1 MRPIVR
7 AALSIFA
14 SSLLVGVVCAGLLV
28 ARLMP
33 WWASVPAGVLWPLL
47 RALLFH
53 AFEWTTLLAVPLG
66 IGWFSATEGGRH
78 WVLVGAFLVA
88 IGSLQALILT
98 RSYEESEAPGRLVQR
113 LVDEGQQSCLETAG
127 RAVAIP
133 IVGLTWTCEGAVPKI
148 QGKLGAALGAS
159 FSARG
164 LEASDDL
171 RGFKFQ
177 ELRLRVKTRGF
188 PESSLSVR
196 EATVSGLAAWGRPTT
211 NQFGG
216 RVLFVILSTWALVW
230 ISVRLGSRWAR
241 GRRLTGG
248 ALGFA
253 PALVMVLI
261 YIYLDQHNSV
271 GWCYW
276 VLPLA
281 LVAGSEAIPVLLARI
296 ALQINVVKAT
306 SRN

>member
-33 WWASVPAGVLWPLL
+33 WWASVPAGVLWPLM

-66 IGWFSATEGGRH
+66 IGWFSATEGPRH
-78 WVLVGAFLVA
+78 WLLLGAFLVA
-88 IGSLQALILT
+88 IGSLQAVMLT

-113 LVDEGQQSCLETAG
+113 LVEESQQSCLQTAG
-127 RAVAIP
+127 REVAIP
-133 IVGLTWTCEGAVPKI
+133 IVGLKWTCQGAIPKI
-148 QGKLGAALGAS
+148 QGKLGALGAS
-159 FSARG
+159 FSARS
-164 LEASDDL
+164 LQASDDL
-171 RGFKFQ
+171 RGFKFT
-177 ELRLRVKTRGF
+177 ELRLLVKSKGF
-188 PESSLSVR
+188 PESSLRVR
-196 EATVSGLAAWGRPTT
+196 QASVSGLRSWGRPTT

-216 RVLFVILSTWALVW
+216 RVPFVILSTWALVW
-230 ISVRLGSRWAR
+230 IAVRFASRWAR
-241 GRRLTGG
+241 GRRLIGG
-248 ALGFA
+248 VLGLG
-253 PALVMVLI
+253 PALIMVLI
-261 YIYLDQHNSV
+261 YIYLDQHNSA

-281 LVAGSEAIPVLLARI
+281 LVAGSEAAPVLLARI
-296 ALQINVVKAT
+296 AIQINVAKAT
-306 SRN
+306 SRK